1 MVVLIS
7 NNKDLVDQQ
16 DQYKVLVAMVAFK
29 GLMEGA
35 TISNFMLS
43 IAQLELTYES
53 LRPKKID
60 VSIIVT
66 LSEKSCQPWKQTNN
80 CLEPKTFLLS
90 K

>member
-53 LRPKKID
+53 LRPKKLM
-60 VSIIVT
+60 SQS
-66 LSEKSCQPWKQTNN
+66 LSHCQKNHAN
-80 CLEPKTFLLS
+80 LES
-90 K
+90 KRTIA